1 MKKISKILLVFL
13 LALAL
18 FACGKKK
25 AVNNDRVG
33 GGDSVNGDSA
43 KIVID
48 DGRKIIYNVSYTL
61 EGTNINDYEKK
72 IDSKL
77 NELNGYVESLDTKTY
92 YSIATY
98 RVPKA
103 KLDDF
108 VNYIDSFEGLVN
120 DKNVKTTDVSTSY
133 NSYEARKEVLEA
145 SRATY
150 VAMLSKDGLTV
161 SDIIAIND
169 KIEKIDIE
177 LKEIYLQIDTYDGL
191 IDYSTVTVNYY
202 EKGEYKDPS
211 FMEEYGNYVGE
222 FFITI
227 GKIILYLLPVALI
240 GGIAAIITVV
250 SIKHH
255 KNKNKKKL
263 ENSENKKEE

>member
-1 MKKISKILLVFL
+1 MNLMDILNL
-13 LALAL
+13 LIQKL
-18 FACGKKK
+18 
-25 AVNNDRVG
+25 
-33 GGDSVNGDSA
+33 
-43 KIVID
+43 
-48 DGRKIIYNVSYTL
+48 IIQ
-61 EGTNINDYEKK
+61 
-72 IDSKL
+72 
-77 NELNGYVESLDTKTY
+77 TKTNETKTNETKTNETKTNE
-92 YSIATY
+92 IKTNEI
-98 RVPKA
+98 KT
-103 KLDDF
+103 
-108 VNYIDSFEGLVN
+108 NET
-120 DKNVKTTDVSTSY
+120 KNVKTTDVSTSY

-222 FFITI
+222 FLPTPIKYFSFLRPLNELQIAMAFS
-227 GKIILYLLPVALI
+227 KFEKLYYTYYQLL
-240 GGIAAIITVV
+240 
-250 SIKHH
+250 
-255 KNKNKKKL
+255 
-263 ENSENKKEE
+263 